1 MHTLLTRRPHAAR
14 LLGIAAAVVLGASA
28 CSGSSASDERRLPPQ
43 PDASNVASKVN
54 VDEIFPPGEGRDLV
68 LNNCQNCH
76 TFVPIVVLQ
85 MDKDAW
91 ARNSLD
97 HRERVTSLTDE
108 EFKTLYTYLAAN
120 FHPGR
125 PVPVLPKEL
134 LETWTSY

>member
-1 MHTLLTRRPHAAR
+1 MAAR
-14 LLGIAAAVVLGASA
+14 AANKI
-28 CSGSSASDERRLPPQ
+28 DME
-43 PDASNVASKVN
+43 
-54 VDEIFPPGEGRDLV
+54 EIFPRGPGRELV

-85 MDKDAW
+85 MEKDAW
-91 ARNSLD
+91 ARNSID

-108 EFKTLYTYLAAN
+108 EFTSLYAYLVAN

-125 PVPVLPKEL
+125 PVPTLPKEL

>member
-1 MHTLLTRRPHAAR
+1 MHTVLR
-14 LLGIAAAVVLGASA
+14 LHIVIAVLSLSLVA
-28 CSGSSASDERRLPPQ
+28 CSGSASGERERPPQ
-43 PDASNVASKVN
+43 PDAASVASKVN

-97 HRERVTSLTDE
+97 HRDRVGSLTDE
-108 EFKTLYTYLAAN
+108 EFRTLYAYLTAN

-125 PVPVLPKEL
+125 PVPTLPKEL
-134 LETWTSY
+134 LDTWTSY